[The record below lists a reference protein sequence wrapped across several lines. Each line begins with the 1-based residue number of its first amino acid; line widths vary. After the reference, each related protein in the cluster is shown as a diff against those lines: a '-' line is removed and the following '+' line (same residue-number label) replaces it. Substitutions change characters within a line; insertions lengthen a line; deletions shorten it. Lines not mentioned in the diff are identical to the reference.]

1 MARLAKPI
9 YESLPAA
16 YLLGGAVLLVL
27 SYRYSASWWS
37 GLGALLGLVALVGG
51 LLAAF
56 APLALRIKTKR
67 TRQQVMWQW
76 LINSIAGIAALALG
90 LWFYGVDGKMM
101 SYTALVV
108 AQALSQFVQLRAWR
122 K

>member
-1 MARLAKPI
+1 MTFLSAPLHI
-9 YESLPAA
+9 LNLILPA
-16 YLLGGAVLLVL
+16 VF
-27 SYRYSASWWS
+27 
-37 GLGALLGLVALVGG
+37 VGG
-51 LLAAF
+51 LLAVI
-56 APLALRIKTKR
+56 APLVLRIQTKR
-67 TRQQVMWQW
+67 TRQQMMRQW
-76 LINSIAGIAALALG
+76 LINAIVGIATLAFG